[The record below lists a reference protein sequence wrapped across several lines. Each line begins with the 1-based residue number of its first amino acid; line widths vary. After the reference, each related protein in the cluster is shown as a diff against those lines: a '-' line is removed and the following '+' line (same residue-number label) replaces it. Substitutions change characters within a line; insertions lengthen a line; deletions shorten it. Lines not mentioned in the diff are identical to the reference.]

1 VAGPV
6 RFLPR
11 LLERTLTSPDDWP
24 YPPADPLPDPQPH
37 ATSIRRTWLF
47 WALIMALLIA
57 MTLTAIG
64 LTAAGRATHPT
75 TVTGSDNVC

>member
-37 ATSIRRTWLF
+37 AASICRAWLF

-64 LTAAGRATHPT
+64 LTEAGRATHPT
-75 TVTGSDNVC
+75 TVTGNDNVC